1 MDSRGRMAGIALP
14 VVLVTLVVTLLLAL
28 SAAIVVRD
36 SERAARGDR
45 DRTIAMEAAEAALR
59 DAERDIEGDG
69 ARRASRNIAFASAG
83 SHGFIAGCGGEG
95 SGGDA
100 APSPWRGLCAAADVP
115 VWITADLDAPESGA
129 ARTVP
134 FGHYTGAQMPTGGP
148 LPLRL
153 PRYLIEALPDRR
165 PGRTADHPVDPTHD
179 SEKSVLYRITAI
191 GFGSRDTTRVVL
203 QTVYRKVGGA

>member
-1 MDSRGRMAGIALP
+1 MASRGRVAGIALP

-59 DAERDIEGDG
+59 DAERDIEGEG
-69 ARRASRNIAFASAG
+69 ARLASRNVAFASAG
-83 SHGFIAGCGGEG
+83 THGFPAGCGGEG
-95 SGGDA
+95 GGDA
-100 APSPWRGLCAAADVP
+100 SPNPWRGLCAAADVP
-115 VWITADLDAPESGA
+115 AWITADLDAPESGA
-129 ARTVP
+129 ARMVP

-165 PGRTADHPVDPTHD
+165 PGRTADQLTDPSQGT
-179 SEKSVLYRITAI
+179 EKSVLYRITAI